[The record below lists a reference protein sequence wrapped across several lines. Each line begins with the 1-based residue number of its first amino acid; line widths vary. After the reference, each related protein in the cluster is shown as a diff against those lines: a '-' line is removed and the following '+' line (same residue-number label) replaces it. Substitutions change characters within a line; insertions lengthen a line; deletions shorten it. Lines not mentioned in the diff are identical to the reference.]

1 MSLVDA
7 QKKFMN
13 DKKARNRETL
23 TAYIE
28 SVDHTGT
35 AVIHFSNEMQFPDNF
50 EQLIN
55 NQPRALES

>member
-1 MSLVDA
+1 
-7 QKKFMN
+7 MN

-28 SVDHTGT
+28 SVNHTGT
-35 AVIHFSNEMQFPDNF
+35 AVTHFSNEMQFPDNF